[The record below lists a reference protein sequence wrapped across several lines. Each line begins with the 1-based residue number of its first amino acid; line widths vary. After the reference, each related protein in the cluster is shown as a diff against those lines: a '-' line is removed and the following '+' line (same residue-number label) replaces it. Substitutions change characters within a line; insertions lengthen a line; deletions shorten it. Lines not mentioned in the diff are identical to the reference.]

1 MSNRGWFLSPVF
13 VSFLT
18 VSAYAQPVVSAR
30 AGLIQFADG
39 VVFLDSDVLRTSPGR
54 FQQMKEGSEL
64 RTLTGHAELILTP
77 GVFLRMGDESAI
89 RMMANDL
96 ADTRVRFV
104 TGSVIVDAT
113 SLAPKTSVTIIKG
126 DYQIQL
132 LDEGRYRFNSQPAEL
147 RVESG
152 KAVVLF
158 EGKSLEVTAKH
169 ISPLSGQLTAKLD
182 DGGIKDALEHWDQ
195 TRSDSVAQSNQQA
208 QNTKDLATAID
219 DWQNDPA
226 SSLSAQGMSGYLP
239 PPGYIPTAP
248 YTTWY
253 SNPYTP
259 LTSFNSF
266 AYLNPYAYGYG
277 GFYGLYSVPVYRSSL
292 APRSSFNRGYLVNRS
307 PGFGVRPVS
316 PIGGIGVGIGARPG
330 FGGAR
335 PVAPAQ
341 FAWVGT
347 AAVTVRRGQARRPA
361 FQELP
366 TGWVRSS
373 PFANALSVP
382 AGLRAL

>member
-1 MSNRGWFLSPVF
+1 MFNRGWLLSPVF

-18 VSAYAQPVVSAR
+18 ISANAQPVVSAR
-30 AGLIQFADG
+30 AGLIQFTDG

-54 FQQMKEGSEL
+54 FPQMKEGSEL

-89 RMMANDL
+89 RMVANDL

-104 TGSVIVDAT
+104 TGSVIVDAN
-113 SLAPKTSVTIIKG
+113 SLAPKTSVTVIKG
-126 DYQIQL
+126 DYQIQV
-132 LDEGRYRFNSQPAEL
+132 LDEGRYRFNSQPPEL

-169 ISPLSGQLTAKLD
+169 ISPLNGQLTAKLD

-195 TRSDSVAQSNQQA
+195 TRSDSVAQSNQEA

-266 AYLNPYAYGYG
+266 AYLSPYAFGYP
-277 GFYGLYSVPVYRSSL
+277 GFYGLYSVPVYRGSL
-292 APRSSFNRGYLVNRS
+292 VQRSPLTGGYLVNRS
-307 PGFGVRPVS
+307 PGFGVRPTS
-316 PIGGIGVGIGARPG
+316 PIGIGARPS

-335 PVAPAQ
+335 PIAPGPVH
-341 FAWVGT
+341 VGGG
-347 AAVTVRRGQARRPA
+347 AH
-361 FQELP
+361 
-366 TGWVRSS
+366 
-373 PFANALSVP
+373 
-382 AGLRAL
+382 AGGHR